1 MPVGARKTQARA
13 AFGEKAG
20 GPGLNASSTPRK
32 RVDPDLDVER
42 ARSVAKRQMEFADKE
57 EERLI
62 ELRTHQPLFLQ
73 LADALT
79 KGHVNMRA
87 VELLRSWHGSNE
99 GGITLKEFETNMRS
113 IGLSADHEEIE
124 ALFRVLDEDNS
135 GSLGLANLKAG
146 LVKLK
151 EASSAAKLE
160 VEHLAAKVRMLRERA
175 SKALSLLDDIAKAE
189 EEEELLERS
198 RLQQPLIVKLG
209 TAINGEAKSTGQRGF
224 QILKSWDST
233 NTDAVSKVEF
243 RQHVKSLI
251 PDVDY
256 HEIDALFKSLDSD
269 GSGTLEVNEIKP
281 AIKRV
286 LGVAGQA
293 LEEFE
298 EKQRIVEESLR
309 HLRERA
315 KESQQACLLFT
326 IEEAAEEEYRQ
337 AAIKAREKPLIV
349 RVADIITRKDIKL
362 STLLSSWD
370 MDKNGSIDLEEFK
383 KNVLML
389 GIEAFDSEFTA
400 LFKLLDSDHSGALEH
415 TEIKC
420 SLRKLHEVVITAT
433 SEELRAQHTMN
444 MKMRKTIAAHQALI
458 DTEKAEKEAAR
469 KKRETGALAAAKLK
483 VATNEKVT
491 GEEERVK
498 EGADR
503 KQATP
508 RSNKQGKDAAQK
520 KMAAPEKDGS
530 DSRKDAVE
538 KDAARRRELK
548 IEAKEAE
555 ARGRRPENDEEEK
568 ETTALHRQ
576 KLASKVQAERSHDVE
591 GRGAGKLSVTPRRVD
606 KLSATPRAA
615 LNGKLGKENSTP
627 RGVVPEK
634 QNRTPRAVLPDRRQ
648 GVAGTPRNATPRAV
662 HVPNQKG
669 AAVDKHGT
677 SKFRGWGNAVIS
689 AIRETDNPEERDA
702 RRTSTARRM
711 VQSLSLRLSGVF
723 PQTGA
728 ASQRSDSKRSFS
740 RGGSRGLIRT
750 KSRWSLFFSDHH
762 GMASSVS
769 KTPQEEQ
776 GV

>member
-1 MPVGARKTQARA
+1 MPTPRNTWAGGERPLIGSPDVKSRLSAPSPRWGERSPDIKSRVSSPTRMPVGARKTQTRA

-315 KESQQACLLFT
+315 KESQQLLFT

-548 IEAKEAE
+548 IEAKEA
-555 ARGRRPENDEEEK
+555 
-568 ETTALHRQ
+568 
-576 KLASKVQAERSHDVE
+576 V
-591 GRGAGKLSVTPRRVD
+591 
-606 KLSATPRAA
+606 
-615 LNGKLGKENSTP
+615 
-627 RGVVPEK
+627 
-634 QNRTPRAVLPDRRQ
+634 
-648 GVAGTPRNATPRAV
+648 
-662 HVPNQKG
+662 
-669 AAVDKHGT
+669 
-677 SKFRGWGNAVIS
+677 
-689 AIRETDNPEERDA
+689 
-702 RRTSTARRM
+702 
-711 VQSLSLRLSGVF
+711 
-723 PQTGA
+723 
-728 ASQRSDSKRSFS
+728 
-740 RGGSRGLIRT
+740 
-750 KSRWSLFFSDHH
+750 
-762 GMASSVS
+762 
-769 KTPQEEQ
+769 
-776 GV
+776 